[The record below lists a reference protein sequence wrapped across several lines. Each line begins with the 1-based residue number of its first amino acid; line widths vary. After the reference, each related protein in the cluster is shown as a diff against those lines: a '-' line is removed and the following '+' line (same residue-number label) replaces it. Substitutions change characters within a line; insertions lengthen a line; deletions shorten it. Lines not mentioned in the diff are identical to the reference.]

1 MQYLF
6 LCASGAPNPRAAH
19 SSYATAYFTYRDAHG
34 EVLAYISVLNLHWFF
49 GVYFGDLV

>member
-1 MQYLF
+1 MCF
-6 LCASGAPNPRAAH
+6 GGAKPKGRPH
-19 SSYATAYFTYRDAHG
+19 SSYATAYFTYRDGHG